1 MSRLHWA
8 CPPMTGAASMGDGS
22 LRELRSALPTGFLI
36 EDSDQLSSY
45 GGDESGLPPV
55 VPLAVVE
62 ARSIPD
68 IQECL
73 RWAARYGVPVT
84 PRGAGT
90 GKAGGCVPE
99 SGGIVLALAGMDRIL
114 GVHPEHGFA
123 EVEPG
128 VITGAFREHVEAEH
142 GLFYPPDPNS
152 LDTCTLGGNV
162 ATNAGGPVA
171 LKYGVT
177 GNFVMG
183 VTAVCANGAVIETGR
198 RQPKGVSGYDLTS
211 LLVGSEGTLAVIAG
225 IRLAL
230 LPRPREIG
238 TALLAFADVQAA
250 ADVVAQARLRGL
262 SPRALELVDGHSLEQ
277 IRGTGLLDLEEHW
290 GALLLVEF
298 DGEPGQPAILLERF
312 VDDLGASAPLAVRRA
327 NGEQGRRSLWE
338 LRRRMSK
345 LVKQGAVGYIS
356 EDVAV
361 PIGSIPA
368 LVAALAPI
376 AEQEQLVLATYGH
389 AGDGNLHVNILWY
402 DEGGAER
409 GVRAADAVIRTTLDL
424 GGTISGEHGIGL
436 SKRRYLA
443 WEQDN
448 HQIALQRS
456 LRKVWDPAG
465 VLNPSKVFLPR
476 RE

>member
-1 MSRLHWA
+1 MRHLQLICLATIGGVW
-8 CPPMTGAASMGDGS
+8 MASES
-22 LRELRSALPTGFLI
+22 LRELAAALPTG
-36 EDSDQLSSY
+36 QLLQDPEQCLEY
-45 GGDESGLPPV
+45 GGDWSGLEPV
-55 VPLAVVE
+55 RPLAVVQ

-73 RWAARYGVPVT
+73 RWATRYGVPVT

-90 GKAGGCVPE
+90 GKAGGCIPE
-99 SGGIVLALAGMDRIL
+99 QGGIVLALAAMNRVV
-114 GVHPEHGFA
+114 GVHSEHGYA

-128 VITGAFREHVEAEH
+128 VVTGTFREQVADEH
-142 GLFYPPDPNS
+142 RLFYPPDPNS

-177 GNFVMG
+177 GNFVLG
-183 VTAVCANGAVIETGR
+183 VTAVCADGTVIETGR
-198 RQPKGVSGYDLTS
+198 RQPKGVTGYDLSS

-230 LPRPREIG
+230 LPRPREVG
-238 TALLAFADVQAA
+238 TALLAFTDLQAA
-250 ADVVAQARLRGL
+250 ADAVAIARLRGL
-262 SPRALELVDGHSLEQ
+262 NPRALELVDGHSLDQ
-277 IRGTGLLDLEEHW
+277 VRATGALELEEDW

-298 DGEPGQPAILLERF
+298 DGEPGQPERLLERF
-312 VDDLGASAPLAVRRA
+312 VDDLDASAPLAVRRA
-327 NGEQGRRSLWE
+327 DSAAERSSLWE
-338 LRRRMSK
+338 LRRRLSK

-368 LVAALAPI
+368 LVASLAPI
-376 AEQEQLVLATYGH
+376 AEAENLVLATYGH

-402 DEGGAER
+402 DEAGAER
-409 GVRAADAVIRTTLDL
+409 GERAADAVIRKTLDL

-436 SKRRYLA
+436 SKRRFLA

-448 HQIALQRS
+448 YQIALQRS
-456 LRKVWDPAG
+456 LREVWDPVG
-465 VLNPSKVFLPR
+465 ILNPSKVLARF
-476 RE
+476 

>member
-1 MSRLHWA
+1 MSLQPRA
-8 CPPMTGAASMGDGS
+8 CLATIGVASMHEGS
-22 LRELRSALPTGFLI
+22 LRELRAALPTGQLL
-36 EDSDQLSSY
+36 EDPEQLLAY
-45 GGDESGLPPV
+45 AGDESGLAPV
-55 VPLAVVE
+55 PPLAVVQ
-62 ARSIPD
+62 ARSLPD

-73 RWAARYGVPVT
+73 RWATRYGVPVT

-99 SGGIVLALAGMDRIL
+99 KGGIVLALAGMDRIL
-114 GVHPEHGFA
+114 GVYSEHGYA

-128 VITGAFREHVEAEH
+128 VVTGAFREQVASEH
-142 GLFYPPDPNS
+142 RLFYPPDPNS

-183 VTAVCANGAVIETGR
+183 VTAVCADGTVLETGR
-198 RQPKGVSGYDLTS
+198 RQPKGVSGYDLTG

-230 LPRPREIG
+230 LPRPREVG
-238 TALLAFADVQAA
+238 AALLAFSDVKAA
-250 ADVVAQARLRGL
+250 ADAVSQARLRGL
-262 SPRALELVDGHSLEQ
+262 SPRALELVDGHSLDQ
-277 IRGTGLLDLEEHW
+277 ARTTGLLDLEDHW
-290 GALLLVEF
+290 GSLLLVEF
-298 DGEPGQPAILLERF
+298 DGEPGQPELLLERF
-312 VDDLGASAPLAVRRA
+312 VDDLGSSAPLAVRRA
-327 NGEQGRRSLWE
+327 EGEADRRSLWE
-338 LRRRMSK
+338 LRRRLSK

-361 PIGSIPA
+361 PIGSIPN
-368 LVAALAPI
+368 LVASLAPI
-376 AEQEQLVLATYGH
+376 AESEELVLATYGH

-409 GVRAADAVIRTTLDL
+409 GEQAADEVIRRTLDL

-436 SKRRYLA
+436 SKRRFLP
-443 WEQDN
+443 WEQN
-448 HQIALQRS
+448 AHQIALQRS
-456 LRKVWDPAG
+456 LREVWDPAG
-465 VLNPSKVFLPR
+465 ILNPSKVIAR
-476 RE
+476 S